1 MSYIAKTTN
10 NVITKNT
17 TILADG
23 FSCLFFKNTGVDP
36 VYINDNILITTGS
49 SFSFDNMPYVTIGEP
64 TTIMFGDTDAN
75 KKLLVIKTY
84 FKPVK

>member
-1 MSYIAKTTN
+1 MSYKAT
-10 NVITKNT
+10 TKNNIIT
-17 TILADG
+17 ENTSILADG
-23 FSCLFFKNTGVDP
+23 FSCIFFKNTGIDP

-49 SFSFDNMPYVTIGEP
+49 SFAFDNMPYVTIGEP
-64 TTIMFGDTDAN
+64 TTVMFGGIDAN